1 LKNKNT
7 VAEITLSSSGR
18 VKCLQEG
25 GRENMKTLV
34 WLLSGFVILLL
45 VGCSSIGPGTVARD
59 RFDYTGAV
67 AESWKSQMLLNLVKI
82 RYGDTPVFL
91 DVGQIVAGYSFQRSL
106 SAAATANV
114 YKGTPPPNVPTN
126 IFGLSAQGAYND
138 SPTITYAP
146 LAGERFARSLMMPL
160 PPSAIMNVVQ
170 AGFRVDLVFRLT
182 VQAVNGVD
190 NRRVQEGYVQPADP
204 EFYALLK
211 DLRRIQTSGDI
222 GVRVHQADRE
232 VLLELVVRPKLAAA
246 VENARHNV
254 AKILGLDPA
263 ARELRLVYGT
273 VPANDK
279 EVAILSRSIFEV
291 LRDLSWNITVPEA
304 HVTERRVGPTPE
316 ADLGPEGPIPPLIR
330 IASSA
335 DRPGDAFVAV
345 PYRGY
350 WFSIDDQDMRSKDLF
365 SFIMF
370 LFTFVETGGKEAAPI
385 LTIPTT
391 R

>member
-1 LKNKNT
+1 
-7 VAEITLSSSGR
+7 
-18 VKCLQEG
+18 
-25 GRENMKTLV
+25 MKTRAR
-34 WLLSGFVILLL
+34 LLSGFVILLL
-45 VGCSSIGPGTVARD
+45 VGCSSIGPTTVTRD

-82 RYGDTPVFL
+82 RYGDPPVFL
-91 DVGQIVAGYSFQRSL
+91 DVGQIVAGYAFQRSL
-106 SAAATANV
+106 SAFATANES
-114 YKGTPPPNVPTN
+114 KGGPTPNVPTN
-126 IFGLSAQGAYND
+126 IFGLLAQGAYND

-170 AGFRVDLVFRLT
+170 AGFPVDLVFRLT

-190 NRRVQEGYVQPADP
+190 NRRIQEGYVQPADP
-204 EFYALLK
+204 EFHALLK

-222 GVRVHQADRE
+222 GVRVRQVDRE
-232 VLLELVVRPKLAAA
+232 VQLELVVRPRLAAA
-246 VENARHNV
+246 VENARNNV

-279 EVAILSRSIFEV
+279 EIAILSRSIFEV
-291 LRDLSWNITVPEA
+291 LRDLSWSITVPEA
-304 HVTERRVGPTPE
+304 HATERRVGPTPE

-335 DRPGDAFVAV
+335 ERPGEAFVAV
-345 PYRGY
+345 PYRDY
-350 WFSIDDQDMRSKDLF
+350 WFSIDDRDMRSKNLF

>member
-1 LKNKNT
+1 
-7 VAEITLSSSGR
+7 
-18 VKCLQEG
+18 
-25 GRENMKTLV
+25 MKTLAC
-34 WLLSGFVILLL
+34 LLLGFVIHLL
-45 VGCSSIGPGTVARD
+45 VGCSSIGPGTVTRD

-82 RYGDTPVFL
+82 RYGDAPVFL

-114 YKGTPPPNVPTN
+114 YNGSPPPNVPTN
-126 IFGLSAQGAYND
+126 IFGLSGQGSYND
-138 SPTITYAP
+138 SPTVTYAP

-170 AGFRVDLVFRLT
+170 AGFRVDVVFRLT

-190 NRRVQEGYVQPADP
+190 NRRVQEAYVQPADP
-204 EFYALLK
+204 EFYALLR

-222 GVRVHQADRE
+222 GVRLRQGDRE
-232 VLLELVVRPKLAAA
+232 VQLEVVVRPKLAAA
-246 VENARHNV
+246 VENARLNV

-263 ARELRLVYGT
+263 ARELRLVYGA
-273 VPANDK
+273 VPANDR

-291 LRDLSWNITVPEA
+291 LRDLSWSITVPEA

-330 IASSA
+330 IAHSA
-335 DRPGDAFVAV
+335 DRPGEAFVAV

-350 WFSIDDQDMRSKDLF
+350 WFSIDDQDMRSKNLF

-370 LFTFVETGGKEAAPI
+370 LFTFVETGGKEAAPV